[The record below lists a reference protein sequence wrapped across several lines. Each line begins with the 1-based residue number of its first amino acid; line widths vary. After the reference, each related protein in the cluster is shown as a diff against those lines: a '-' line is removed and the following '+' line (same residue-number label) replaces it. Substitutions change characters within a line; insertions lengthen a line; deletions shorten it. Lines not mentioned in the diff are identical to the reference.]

1 LIESVGSELVRLLR
15 GVNMCAIAIDEFL
28 TTYVEG
34 FLLGDL
40 RRLAVIG
47 EETRG
52 AGALFYPALMTI
64 CSGMELLGAIDSD
77 QPFSPRD
84 KGGDYFKR
92 GWSLTYDE
100 RLRLPDEVTH
110 HYYQCVRH
118 GLAHLFLPKG
128 KIAAIGEPAA
138 EPLHL
143 TMVGEMLILH
153 VPKMCRDCERAYH
166 AYFRGPNVVS
176 RQAIWELRANEIVD
190 HLACH
195 TLFVPP
201 ISSRQF
207 VIGRTLPP
215 TSIAP
220 GAQYTR

>member
-1 LIESVGSELVRLLR
+1 
-15 GVNMCAIAIDEFL
+15 MPAIAIDEFL

-52 AGALFYPALMTI
+52 TGALFYPALMTI

-77 QPFSPRD
+77 QPFSPRN
-84 KGGDYFKR
+84 KGRHYFKR
-92 GWSLTYDE
+92 GWLLTYGE
-100 RLRLPDEVTH
+100 RLDLPGEVGSQ
-110 HYYQCVRH
+110 YYECVRH

-128 KIAAIGEPAA
+128 KIAAVGDIAA
-138 EPLHL
+138 EPRHL
-143 TMVGEMLILH
+143 TMVGEVLILH
-153 VPKMCRDCERAYH
+153 VPRMCRDFERAYY
-166 AYFRGPNVVS
+166 AYFRGPDFAS
-176 RQAIWELRANEIVD
+176 RQATWELRVNEIVD
-190 HLACH
+190 HLASH

-201 ISSRQF
+201 IGSRRF
-207 VIGRTLPP
+207 VIGTILPP

-220 GAQYTR
+220 GSHYTR